1 MKTIIYHAISNV
13 HLRNFNIFSSKYDQ
27 YKYILLI
34 EKTNIKL
41 DNSLLNKKNVKKF
54 FLSNYE
60 NNYNKIL
67 NENNNNLIL
76 FLSTSQPRKN
86 IIDLLF
92 WSRINKI
99 PTITYIETFQNFL
112 HVGKLNNYLVPLDK
126 IMVPNNIEYELFK
139 SNNYSL
145 DNINIVKYPF
155 HQINEKKNINEKFN
169 SKKQKK
175 LLILFDASFKHNK
188 LNKFS
193 YKDFEKCFKKIYSKF
208 NKNFKI
214 SIKFHPLDEGNFINN
229 LKYIFNK
236 KVSLVRKKDFIDI
249 IENYDFFIFTG
260 HSNAIIESLIRN
272 KKFIIFSINDKK
284 LINNSFKDIIY
295 DEFSIDYFP
304 ENKKNDYNYLLNLL
318 FEKNKN
324 HKNVYHIINNLN
336 FDLITNNNYI
346 FYLIWKIYYNHDISF
361 EMIDNKS
368 KDNRLIKNLFNFDFK
383 ISNINKFEELLNSF
397 PINLYL
403 PLLNVIIKK
412 TISEQNNIL
421 DTFYKFIN
429 KIPKDIYLIKIFEGN
444 ILLIYKNIKI
454 RKKIMFKKYLKKKLG
469 IEIKNKFL
477 IINYISYD

>member
-27 YKYILLI
+27 YNYILLI
-34 EKTNIKL
+34 EHTNIKL
-41 DNSLLNKKNVKKF
+41 NNSLLNKKNVKKIYF
-54 FLSNYE
+54 SNSE

-67 NENNNNLIL
+67 NENNKNLVL

-126 IMVPNNIEYELFK
+126 LMVPNNIEYELFK
-139 SNNYSL
+139 SNNYNL
-145 DNINIVKYPF
+145 DNINIVNYPF
-155 HQINEKKNINEKFN
+155 HQISEKKLNKNYN
-169 SKKQKK
+169 NKKQKK

-188 LNKFS
+188 LNKFT
-193 YKDFEKCFKKIYSKF
+193 YKDFDNCFKKIYSKF
-208 NKNFKI
+208 NKKFKI
-214 SIKFHPLDEGNFINN
+214 SIKFHPLDEVNFINN
-229 LKYIFNK
+229 SKYIFNK
-236 KVSLVRKKDFIDI
+236 NVSLVRNKDFIDI
-249 IENYDFFIFTG
+249 IENYDFFVFTG
-260 HSNAIIESLIRN
+260 HSNAIIESLLRN
-272 KKFIIFSINDKK
+272 KKFIIFSINNKN

-295 DEFSIDYFP
+295 DEFSIDYFS
-304 ENKKNDYNYLLNLL
+304 ENKKIDYNYLYNLL

-324 HKNVYHIINNLN
+324 LKNVYHIINNLN

-346 FYLIWKIYYNHDISF
+346 YYLIWKIYYNNDFSF
-361 EMIDNKS
+361 EMLDNKS
-368 KDNRLIKNLFNFDFK
+368 KNNRLIKNLFNFDFK

-412 TISEQNNIL
+412 TIKEQNNIL
-421 DTFYKFIN
+421 DKFYNFIN
-429 KIPKDIYLIKIFEGN
+429 KIPKDIYLIKIFESN

-454 RKKIMFKKYLKKKLG
+454 KKKFMFKKYLKDNLG

-477 IINYISYD
+477 IKNYISYD